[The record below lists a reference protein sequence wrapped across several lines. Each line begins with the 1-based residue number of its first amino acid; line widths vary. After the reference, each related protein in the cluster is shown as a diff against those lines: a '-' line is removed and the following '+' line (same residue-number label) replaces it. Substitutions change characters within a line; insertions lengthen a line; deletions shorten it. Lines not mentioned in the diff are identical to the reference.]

1 MVGCPLVTA
10 GDVILD
16 ELPREEMVAV
26 VWSKLATLLWM
37 QAEIEAFCDV
47 EETAVRFKLCLRL
60 ETANRLSAEL
70 EGILPSFVPPF
81 IPVGMDEGTKK
92 SGKSGVFPFP
102 PSDV

>member
-1 MVGCPLVTA
+1 MVGCPLITA

-26 VWSKLATLLWM
+26 VWSKIATLLWM

-60 ETANRLSAEL
+60 ETVNRLSAEL
-70 EGILPSFVPPF
+70 AVIFPSFVPPF
-81 IPVGMDEGTKK
+81 IPVGMDDGTKRG
-92 SGKSGVFPFP
+92 GKSGVFSFP
-102 PSDV
+102 PSHL

>member
-1 MVGCPLVTA
+1 MVGCPLITA

-60 ETANRLSAEL
+60 ETLNRLSAEL
-70 EGILPSFVPPF
+70 EGILPSFAPPF
-81 IPVGMDEGTKK
+81 IPVGMEEGVKK

-102 PSDV
+102 PSDA